1 MPVLDS
7 FDPLAYTRI
16 PNLDVPSLIAL
27 TRQVLAAL
35 PSRPSPAVKASASEL
50 EAVVVEAEQ
59 SFDDHL
65 RTPSVKDG
73 RPIDQAGDV
82 SWGCFQRF
90 LSAMAELPHDLY
102 PKAVQAAGLLE
113 ALFPTGL
120 GFLTLEYGAQ
130 WAEAEQRVR
139 RIQKDKLKPVI
150 VALGGGDF
158 LTEIERC
165 HTAYG
170 EMVGVT
176 RVKTAKSKLPDLRTQ
191 RTKLQQALTA
201 QAIQLVAMVL
211 SGGESALAAAQPSFD
226 AIDAY
231 REKAT
236 ASLGDRK
243 PPGGPREPAE
253 LAPSPA

>member
-1 MPVLDS
+1 MTALEQ
-7 FDPLAYTRI
+7 FDPSLYTRM
-16 PNLDVPSLIAL
+16 PTLDLASMITL
-27 TRQVLAAL
+27 TRQLLMAL
-35 PSRPSPAVKASASEL
+35 PARPPATLKASAVALS
-50 EAVVVEAEQ
+50 AVVAEAEQ
-59 SFDDHL
+59 CFGEHL
-65 RTPSVKDG
+65 TVMEGKSN
-73 RPIDQAGDV
+73 RPTDLAADV
-82 SWGCFQRF
+82 SWGSLQRW
-90 LSAMAELPHDLY
+90 LSAYAELPHDRY
-102 PKAVQAAGLLE
+102 PKAAQAESLLA

-139 RIQKDKLKPVI
+139 RIQKDKLKPII

-176 RVKTAKSKLPDLRTQ
+176 KVKTAKSKLPDLRTE
-191 RTKLQQALTA
+191 RIKLQQALTA
-201 QAIQLVAMVL
+201 HAIQLVAMVL

-231 REKAT
+231 RDKAT
-236 ASLGDRK
+236 TSPTDRK
-243 PPGGPREPAE
+243 PPSEPREPAE
-253 LAPSPA
+253 PAPAPA

>member
-1 MPVLDS
+1 MSAFELFEPSL
-7 FDPLAYTRI
+7 YTRI
-16 PNLDVPSLIAL
+16 PNLDVPSFITL
-27 TRQVLAAL
+27 TRQLLMALPARPPAAL
-35 PSRPSPAVKASASEL
+35 KASASAL
-50 EAVVVEAEQ
+50 SAVVAESEQ
-59 SFDDHL
+59 SFGDHIRML
-65 RTPSVKDG
+65 DTQDN
-73 RPIDQAGDV
+73 RPVDLAADV
-82 SWGCFQRF
+82 SWGSFQRW
-90 LSAMAELPHDLY
+90 LSAYAELPHDRY
-102 PKAVQAAGLLE
+102 PKAAQAESLLV

-130 WAEAEQRVR
+130 WAESEQRVR

-201 QAIQLVAMVL
+201 HAIQLVAMVL

-253 LAPSPA
+253 PAPSPA

>member
-50 EAVVVEAEQ
+50 EAVVVGAEQ
-59 SFDDHL
+59 SFGDHL

-139 RIQKDKLKPVI
+139 RIQKDKLKPTI
-150 VALGGGDF
+150 LALGGADF

-165 HTAYG
+165 HAAYS

-176 RVKTAKSKLPDLRTQ
+176 KVKSPKSKLPDLREQ
-191 RTKLQQALTA
+191 RLKLQGALA
-201 QAIQLVAMVL
+201 AHAIQLVAMVL
-211 SGGESALAAAQPSFD
+211 SGGESALKSAQPSFD

-236 ASLGDRK
+236 PSAADKKS
-243 PPGGPREPAE
+243 PPEPA
-253 LAPSPA
+253 APPPA

>member
-1 MPVLDS
+1 MSALEL
-7 FDPLAYTRI
+7 FDPSLYTRI
-16 PNLDVPSLIAL
+16 PNLDMPSFIAL
-27 TRQVLAAL
+27 TRQLLMALPAKPPAAL
-35 PSRPSPAVKASASEL
+35 KASASAL
-50 EAVVVEAEQ
+50 TAVVAESEQ
-59 SFDDHL
+59 SFGEHIRVLDTQD
-65 RTPSVKDG
+65 S
-73 RPIDQAGDV
+73 RPVDLAADV
-82 SWGCFQRF
+82 SWGSFQRF
-90 LSAMAELPHDLY
+90 LSAYAELPHDRY
-102 PKAVQAAGLLE
+102 PKAAQAESLLA

-176 RVKTAKSKLPDLRTQ
+176 KVKTKKNKRPDLRTE
-191 RTKLQQALTA
+191 RLKLQQALTA
-201 QAIQLVAMVL
+201 HAIQLVAMVL
-211 SGGESALAAAQPSFD
+211 SGGESALEAAQPSFD

-231 REKAT
+231 RDKDTTSPA
-236 ASLGDRK
+236 DKK
-243 PPGGPREPAE
+243 PPSEPREPA
-253 LAPSPA
+253 SPAPPPA